1 MFKVYVKNMMEEEE
15 KENVWGSDV
24 RTDAIECVGS

>member
-15 KENVWGSDV
+15 EKEENIWGSDV
-24 RTDAIECVGS
+24 LEADV

>member
-15 KENVWGSDV
+15 EKENIWGSAVLEADV
-24 RTDAIECVGS
+24 W